1 MCSLKKMLYK
11 IPKSKKVWKFSK
23 RKKFFANFKWVI
35 KIDKKSRKK
44 KKIEK
49 KFIRREI
56 KVGKDGRRW
65 SDLFHLFVEIM
76 R

>member
-1 MCSLKKMLYK
+1 MGIFKK
-11 IPKSKKVWKFSK
+11 
-23 RKKFFANFKWVI
+23 KKFFANFKWDI
-35 KIDKKSRKK
+35 KIDRKSRKK

-56 KVGKDGRRW
+56 KVGKDRRRW
-65 SDLFHLFVEIM
+65 DDLFHLFVEIM